1 MVGEIRD
8 LETAQIA
15 IQASLTG
22 HLVLSTVH
30 TNSAAATVTRLLDMG
45 VEKYLLASCLK
56 GVLAQ
61 RLVRKLCR
69 TCAQP
74 VPDADALLRMLSS
87 TGADV
92 AGLLDGKSAKLH
104 RATGCSACRQS
115 GFSGRT
121 TIYELLTTTAR
132 IRDAI
137 LASSSESVI
146 ESAGVADGMSTMLQN
161 GLSKAL
167 KGETTPEEVLRVTR
181 FDACLDTDTELTIST
196 AP

>member
-1 MVGEIRD
+1 
-8 LETAQIA
+8 
-15 IQASLTG
+15 
-22 HLVLSTVH
+22 VLSTVH

-61 RLVRKLCR
+61 RLVRKLCG
-69 TCAQP
+69 TCARP
-74 VPDADALLRMLSS
+74 VADADALMRMLIS

-92 AGLLDGKSAKLH
+92 AGLLDGATAKLH
-104 RATGCSACRQS
+104 SAAGCPACRQS
-115 GFSGRT
+115 GYSGRT

-132 IRDAI
+132 IRDSI
-137 LASSSESVI
+137 LASSSETVI
-146 ESAGVADGMSTMLQN
+146 ENAAVADGMATMLQN

-181 FDACLDTDTELTIST
+181 FEACHDTAIEPTTST
-196 AP
+196 AH